1 MKIVPTKTFILSL
14 VIILSL
20 SGCAVL
26 TDSQV
31 KNINAFAAAAK
42 SYSAFPSAVARQ
54 RAEFHLHSEITVV
67 SQSQFADA
75 DDIARR
81 MDSARKSYNN
91 MIQLSEKFD
100 LSLQLLQQYAGL
112 LTRLSSDHYITDL
125 NAPTTSLGEN
135 LSSLVATY
143 NKKVKDTLPSSLG
156 TSISKIILM
165 AGRVLTRHRQT
176 SALKEFVLA
185 ADTLVQVT
193 ARNLVS
199 VLDGETFT
207 DAAGRPLPSL
217 KTLLSLEKEF
227 FIQSYKRSVLSD
239 SSRTSYWSIK
249 FYYDE
254 LTAYDNTEALRQ
266 GVVQAAKSLALAHAE
281 LAKNVKQKKELKDII
296 GQTQQLITDVQ
307 TAGSA
312 FSSLSGLIKLP

>member
-1 MKIVPTKTFILSL
+1 MKIVPAKG
-14 VIILSL
+14 IILSFAITLTL

-31 KNINAFAAAAK
+31 KNINAFAATAK

-54 RAEFHLHSEITVV
+54 RAGFHLHSEMTVV

-75 DDIARR
+75 DDIVRR
-81 MDSARKSYNN
+81 MDSARKHYNS
-91 MIQLSEKFD
+91 MVQLSAKFD
-100 LSLQLLQQYAGL
+100 LSLQLIQQYAGL
-112 LTRLSSDHYITDL
+112 LTTLSSDHYITDL

-135 LSSLVATY
+135 LSSLVNTY
-143 NKKVKDTLPSSLG
+143 NSKVKDTLPAGLG
-156 TSISKIILM
+156 NSISKVILM
-165 AGRVLTRHRQT
+165 AGRVLTRHQQT

-185 ADTLVQVT
+185 ADTMVQVT
-193 ARNLVS
+193 TRNLVT
-199 VLDGETFT
+199 VLDGEVFT
-207 DAAGRPLPSL
+207 DAAGRSLPSL
-217 KTLLSLEKEF
+217 KTLLSLERDF
-227 FIQSYKRSVLSD
+227 FIQSYKRAVLSD
-239 SSRTSYWSIK
+239 SSRTNYWSIQ

-281 LAKNVKQKKELKDII
+281 LAKNVKQKKKLNDII
-296 GQTQQLITDVQ
+296 WQTQQLITDVQ

>member
-1 MKIVPTKTFILSL
+1 MKIAPAKT
-14 VIILSL
+14 IILSL
-20 SGCAVL
+20 AISLTISGCTVL

-31 KNINAFAAAAK
+31 KNINAFAATAK

-54 RAEFHLHSEITVV
+54 RAEFHLHTEIVVV

-91 MIQLSEKFD
+91 AIQLSAKFD

-112 LTRLSSDHYITDL
+112 LTKLSSDHFITDL
-125 NAPTTSLGEN
+125 DAPATSLGEN
-135 LSSLVATY
+135 LGNLVSTY
-143 NKKVKDTLPSSLG
+143 NSKVKDTLPAG
-156 TSISKIILM
+156 VGNSISKVILM
-165 AGRVLTRHRQT
+165 AGKVLTRHKQT
-176 SALKEFVLA
+176 SALKAFILA
-185 ADTLVQVT
+185 ADTMVQAT
-193 ARNLVS
+193 TRNLVT

-207 DAAGRPLPSL
+207 DAKGRDLPSL
-217 KTLLSLEKEF
+217 KTLLGLEKDL
-227 FIQSYKRSVLSD
+227 FIQSYKRSILSD
-239 SSRTSYWSIK
+239 SSRTNYWSVK

-281 LAKNVKQKKELKDII
+281 LAKNVREKKELKDII
-296 GQTQQLITDVQ
+296 WQTQQLITDVQ